1 MTEFSDRVNKLLST
15 VESETPNLLARKEK
29 PKAAEGSPWQAG
41 VVFDGKE
48 GEITTKSKTEPVA
61 NWDEELL
68 AWGFDPEL
76 YEVVEPVRFS
86 TWQTYDERQLWAYK
100 AQIKSR
106 SKFSAS
112 ELETLTL
119 PVKRDRRKPKDRPT
133 GSHTLVL
140 PIGDWQIG
148 KDDGDGLEGTVARI
162 EASFDSVLDRAEFLR
177 KSGYEIGSLLIASLG
192 DLGEGCN
199 GHYEQQTFSVALDRR
214 DQNKVI
220 RRLARN
226 AMMKWA
232 TEFESVTVAAV
243 AGNHGENRRGSKSY
257 TSTNDNDDVAI
268 WEAVAETLSVRP
280 DLYGHIKWHLPQGEL
295 SISVQVGNKIV
306 GLAHGHQARSG
317 DIARWWQG
325 QALGN
330 RAVADADILLTG
342 HFHHTKCVEVSKNRW
357 HIQCP
362 AMDGGSNWFEESAGK
377 GSTAGQ
383 LTFLLSDNG
392 WSELAVI

>member
-1 MTEFSDRVNKLLST
+1 VSEFSERVKQ
-15 VESETPNLLARKEK
+15 LLASVEVGEQILSARKGKPDAEK
-29 PKAAEGSPWQAG
+29 GSPWQAG
-41 VVFDGKE
+41 VTFDGLS
-48 GEITTKSKTEPVA
+48 GEITTKSKTSPVA
-61 NWDEELL
+61 NWDEEL
-68 AWGFDPEL
+68 AGWGFDPEI
-76 YEVVEPVRFS
+76 YEVIEPVRFS

-100 AQIKSR
+100 AQIRSR
-106 SKFSAS
+106 SRFSAS
-112 ELETLTL
+112 ELDLLTL
-119 PVKRDRRKPKDRPT
+119 PVKRNLSKPKDRPT
-133 GSHTLVL
+133 GSYTLVL

-162 EASFDSVLDRAEFLR
+162 EASFDSVLNRVKFLR
-177 KSGYEIGSLLIASLG
+177 KAGYEIGHLLVASLG
-192 DLGEGCN
+192 DLGEGCS

-214 DQNKVI
+214 DQNKVV

-226 AMMKWA
+226 ALMKWA
-232 TEFESVTVAAV
+232 TEFEFVTVAAV

-257 TSTNDNDDVAI
+257 TTTNDNDDVAI

-280 DLYGHIKWHLPQGEL
+280 DLYGHINWHLPQGEL
-295 SISVQVGNKIV
+295 SISVQVGSKII

-317 DIARWWQG
+317 DIVKWWQG

-342 HFHHTKCVEVSKNRW
+342 HFHHTKCVEVSKGRW

-362 AMDGGSNWFEESAGK
+362 SMDGGSNWFEESAGK

-383 LTFLLSDNG
+383 LTFLVSNNG
-392 WSELAVI
+392 WTEFAVI